1 MPAIVCSSG
10 TRIGDE
16 NHLGFAD
23 TGRPLR
29 VVDGSPV
36 TSFFSWFSV
45 LYRRWFRKIGSDLIW
60 VSGVVSERVPKLEKE
75 RPDREKDVGLFF
87 SLWIGFFFATCHSSI
102 LKEGFKLGGTQKPYS
117 HKPFSAQSIS
127 QWQLI
132 LSYMYVQVQLL
143 LPPTLLHCSV
153 ENVECL
159 MFQLS

>member
-1 MPAIVCSSG
+1 MCSSG

-36 TSFFSWFSV
+36 TFFFSWFSV

-75 RPDREKDVGLFF
+75 RP
-87 SLWIGFFFATCHSSI
+87 
-102 LKEGFKLGGTQKPYS
+102 Y
-117 HKPFSAQSIS
+117 
-127 QWQLI
+127 
-132 LSYMYVQVQLL
+132 
-143 LPPTLLHCSV
+143 
-153 ENVECL
+153 
-159 MFQLS
+159 

>member
-1 MPAIVCSSG
+1 MGWALRPKPKLIQTKPNYVLQISLISLPSLSPKHQRNPELADDKSEFFFPLQFGNEGHTQEIVCSSG
-10 TRIGDE
+10 TRISDE

-75 RPDREKDVGLFF
+75 RP
-87 SLWIGFFFATCHSSI
+87 
-102 LKEGFKLGGTQKPYS
+102 Y
-117 HKPFSAQSIS
+117 
-127 QWQLI
+127 
-132 LSYMYVQVQLL
+132 
-143 LPPTLLHCSV
+143 
-153 ENVECL
+153 
-159 MFQLS
+159 